1 MCHLVRGYFS
11 LVQANL
17 CEIGQVSIC
26 CLKEAE
32 PSIQLHGAK
41 VTFFPRASVTLLPN
55 DADHLH
61 TSKNYKINHK
71 GLVKICVLLLSS
83 IFS

>member
-41 VTFFPRASVTLLPN
+41 VTLFPSASLFCLMMRIT
-55 DADHLH
+55 
-61 TSKNYKINHK
+61 KNYKINHK
-71 GLVKICVLLLSS
+71 GLVKICALLLFS

>member
-41 VTFFPRASVTLLPN
+41 VTVFPSASTLLPN
-55 DADHLH
+55 NADHLH

-71 GLVKICVLLLSS
+71 GLVKSCVLLLFF

>member
-17 CEIGQVSIC
+17 CVIGQVSIC

-41 VTFFPRASVTLLPN
+41 VTFFPSASVTLLPH

-61 TSKNYKINHK
+61 TVFCYCFLF
-71 GLVKICVLLLSS
+71 LVDTRTRNGNN
-83 IFS
+83 

>member
-11 LVQANL
+11 LVQGSL

-26 CLKEAE
+26 CLKETE

-41 VTFFPRASVTLLPN
+41 VTPCGSFDQCSGF
-55 DADHLH
+55 LH
-61 TSKNYKINHK
+61 TPTKYSTSLCIVILIVCNRF
-71 GLVKICVLLLSS
+71 
-83 IFS
+83 FS

>member
-11 LVQANL
+11 LVQGRL

-26 CLKEAE
+26 CLKETE

-41 VTFFPRASVTLLPN
+41 VSASVTPLTN
-55 DADHLH
+55 VGASYTHLR
-61 TSKNYKINHK
+61 
-71 GLVKICVLLLSS
+71 LWLLLFCMYVIYS
-83 IFS
+83 IF

>member
-11 LVQANL
+11 LVQGSL

-26 CLKEAE
+26 CLKETE

-41 VTFFPRASVTLLPN
+41 VTLFLMLLR
-55 DADHLH
+55 
-61 TSKNYKINHK
+61 
-71 GLVKICVLLLSS
+71 LL
-83 IFS
+83 